1 MSKTEYQIMPIGSV
15 WQDGAFCVPQR
26 IATRYIKLASE
37 YQLKALMIILSKNGK
52 ASSKE
57 IAKILGC
64 TESDADDFLDFWVEE
79 GVLSKDGVAVEIEP
93 IEAQTTAAEPQTDAK
108 PEKPQ
113 PEKTQIKIEQAKKM
127 QTMPI
132 PVLSPKDIVAACRES
147 KELTELMRNAQE
159 VLGKTLSHAE
169 QELIINMVTYYG
181 LPYEIVLT
189 ILHYYKTQK
198 ERGKAVGTGYIG
210 AMAKNWSEDG
220 ITTLD
225 AADERLQSLE
235 KSDKLWTDIVA
246 LAGIRHKSPTMKQR
260 EMINRWTEEFS
271 LEMIEIA
278 CNVMRENAEK
288 PTLKYVD
295 GVLKNWHKKGIKTP
309 DDVIA
314 DNEKH
319 TNSNK
324 KDSKKSN
331 RLSSTPNFDI
341 DEIAKKAMFD
351 DNFDI

>member
-1 MSKTEYQIMPIGSV
+1 MPIGNA

-79 GVLSKDGVAVEIEP
+79 GVLSKDGVAVVSEP
-93 IEAQTTAAEPQTDAK
+93 TKAQITAAEAQTEVKTEEPQI
-108 PEKPQ
+108 E
-113 PEKTQIKIEQAKKM
+113 IEQVKKM
-127 QTMPI
+127 QSMPI

-181 LPYEIVLT
+181 LPEEIVLT

-225 AADERLQSLE
+225 AADERLRSLE

-260 EMINRWTEEFS
+260 EMINRWAEEFS

-278 CNVMRENAEK
+278 CNMMREHTDK
-288 PTLKYVD
+288 PTLQYVD
-295 GVLKNWHKKGIKTP
+295 GILKKWHKKGIKTP
-309 DDVIA
+309 DDVIVE
-314 DNEKH
+314 NEKH

>member
-1 MSKTEYQIMPIGSV
+1 MPIGNA

-26 IATRYIKLASE
+26 IATRYIKFASE

-52 ASSKE
+52 ASSRE

-79 GVLSKDGVAVEIEP
+79 GVLSKDGVAAESEP
-93 IEAQTTAAEPQTDAK
+93 IEAQATAAESQTEAK

-113 PEKTQIKIEQAKKM
+113 PEKAQIKIEQVKKM

-260 EMINRWTEEFS
+260 EMINRWAEEFS

-309 DDVIA
+309 DDVIV

>member
-1 MSKTEYQIMPIGSV
+1 M
-15 WQDGAFCVPQR
+15 FFVPQQVVKE
-26 IATRYIKLASE
+26 IKPTSE
-37 YQLKALMIILSKNGK
+37 YELKALLIALSNGG
-52 ASSKE
+52 ATNSKTV
-57 IAKILGC
+57 AKTLGC
-64 TESDADDFLDFWVEE
+64 TENDADDFLDHWVKT
-79 GVLSKDGVAVEIEP
+79 GVLSKSGSQYNRDFETETVTEHTETVKEQP
-93 IEAQTTAAEPQTDAK
+93 NPPQTQAQVQVK
-108 PEKPQ
+108 E
-113 PEKTQIKIEQAKKM
+113 IKEVQNIDKK
-127 QTMPI
+127 QSMPI

-181 LPYEIVLT
+181 LPGEIVLT

-198 ERGKAVGTGYIG
+198 ERGKAVGTAYIG

-246 LAGIRHKSPTMKQR
+246 LAGIRHKSPTIKQR
-260 EMINRWTEEFS
+260 EMINRWADEFS

-295 GVLKNWHKKGIKTP
+295 GVLKNWSKKGIKTP

-319 TNSNK
+319 NK
-324 KDSKKSN
+324 SKEKPSKSGN
-331 RLSSTPNFDI
+331 NKLSSKPNFDI

-351 DNFDI
+351 DNYDI